1 VNEHNDNEIDNAS
14 HNDHFDN
21 GDGMQGEGSVMRKR
35 LRWAGAALVVL
46 MLGSLVWQAVEAG
59 RADPHSPADAEV
71 EALAHPQKL
80 ESLASMNE
88 VQLAQQ
94 GVSAVTAA
102 LGAPPVAGPAAD
114 ELEVCG
120 LGRVKADEAGRPR
133 DMAPIH
139 AAAQRLRAQVLPT
152 LLDSQDDTTRAAGLL
167 MVALGDGPAAGGIE
181 GGAPRARDELASM
194 AALKGTP
201 QLYAWAM
208 RACHQQ
214 RGEGMC
220 RMLSSDQW
228 ARLEPANAMAWLQV
242 AADAKLRRDEA
253 AVAEAM
259 HRVSLAGRSDARQG
273 SLVSAVLAK
282 LPPEAD
288 LLARVGLALDL
299 AKLDARAELPLAAA
313 SQYCGV
319 NETRDAN
326 RQQVCASV
334 ASVLTKRGG
343 TLAEAALGAS
353 IGDRVGWSA
362 ERLAA
367 AAEEHD
373 AIAQLAAAGL
383 SGEAWGCNGMALALS
398 RIHESA
404 RQGELATL
412 RTALKR
418 SPEGAEVLA
427 RRYREAQA
435 LRVASAASAASATSP

>member
-1 VNEHNDNEIDNAS
+1 MSDDNENNR
-14 HNDHFDN
+14 H
-21 GDGMQGEGSVMRKR
+21 DGRDGVPSEGGVMRKR

-46 MLGSLVWQAVEAG
+46 VLGGLVWQAVEAG
-59 RADPHSPADAEV
+59 RAGQHSPADAAV
-71 EALAHPQKL
+71 EALAHPQKV
-80 ESLASMNE
+80 ESLAKMNE

-94 GVSAVTAA
+94 GVSAVRAA
-102 LGAPPVAGPAAD
+102 LVAPPVAGPAAD
-114 ELEVCG
+114 EIEVCG

-139 AAAQRLRAQVLPT
+139 TAAQRLRTQVLPT
-152 LLDSQDDTTRAAGLL
+152 LLDSRDDTTRAAGLL
-167 MVALGDGPAAGGIE
+167 MVALDDGRATGGIE

-194 AALKGTP
+194 ATLKATP

-220 RMLSSDQW
+220 RMLSADQW

-259 HRVSLAGRSDARQG
+259 HRVSLAGKSDARQG
-273 SLVSAVLAK
+273 ALVSTVLAK

-288 LLARVGLALDL
+288 LLARVSLALDL
-299 AKLDARAELPLAAA
+299 AKLDARAELPLVAA

-326 RQQVCASV
+326 RQQVCAAV
-334 ASVLTKRGG
+334 ANVLTKRGG

-353 IGDRVGWSA
+353 IGDRVGWSS
-362 ERLAA
+362 ERVAA

-383 SGEAWGCNGMALALS
+383 TGEAWSCNGMALALS

-418 SPEGAEVLA
+418 SPESAAVLA
-427 RRYREAQA
+427 KRYREVAA
-435 LRVASAASAASATSP
+435 AASSPVASQVADVVSRQ